1 MKKIIF
7 LISFLFLGVFLYSQ
21 SFDLISS
28 TLTINDISSILKS
41 TSAKDR
47 FEAIKALSDIKGQSS
62 DNILIEQYKKEN
74 DSYLKM
80 TIIEILSH
88 RVVFSTSALNVVYEA
103 MEIQNE
109 QISKAAWTNIA
120 DGILLDKTQKK
131 VLIDKL
137 KKEKRKGVKIDAVRK
152 ISMDTS
158 SGTVK
163 ELANMVINEAEDEDV
178 RTVSLKRLK
187 EMNTK
192 DSNKELNAIR
202 KLNIK
207 NKKIVDELKK
217 NSVQDKTKEV
227 KQDVKKKS

>member
-1 MKKIIF
+1 MKKILF

-47 FEAIKALSDIKGQSS
+47 FQAIKALSDIKEQSS

-109 QISKAAWTNIA
+109 QISKAAWTNINNA
-120 DGILLDKTQKK
+120 ILLDKNQRK
-131 VLIDKL
+131 VLVDKL
-137 KKEKRKGVKIDAVRK
+137 KKEKRKGIKIDAVRK

-178 RTVSLKRLK
+178 RAVSLKRLK

-192 DSNKELNAIR
+192 DSNKELDSIK

-207 NKKIVDELKK
+207 NKKVADELKK
-217 NSVQDKTKEV
+217 NGVQDKTKEV
-227 KQDVKKKS
+227 KQNVKKKS

>member
-7 LISFLFLGVFLYSQ
+7 LISFLFSSAFLYSQ

-28 TLTINDISSILKS
+28 TITVNELSLILKS

-47 FEAIKALSDIKGQSS
+47 LDAIKALSDIKDQSS

-80 TIIEILSH
+80 TIIEILSR

-103 MEIQNE
+103 METQND
-109 QISKAAWTNIA
+109 QISKAAWTNI
-120 DGILLDKTQKK
+120 DNGILLDKTQKK
-131 VLIDKL
+131 VLMDKL
-137 KKEKRKGVKIDAVRK
+137 KKEKRKGIKIDAVRK
-152 ISMDTS
+152 ISLDTS
-158 SGTVK
+158 TDTIK
-163 ELANMVINEAEDEDV
+163 ELANIIINEAEDEDV

-192 DSNKELNAIR
+192 DSNKELDAIK

-207 NKKIVDELKK
+207 NKKVADELKK
-217 NSVQDKTKEV
+217 DSVQNKTKEV
-227 KQDVKKKS
+227 KQNVKKKS